1 MGHPAAAEETLGTP
15 ALQAECGSSRRVAV
29 FLLSHP
35 CAKKKAQGW
44 GTGLLL
50 RSCHLSAG
58 GDARATAGLE
68 TGATN
73 TVTGTKGLNH
83 FDAKRLAC
91 IIREA

>member
-1 MGHPAAAEETLGTP
+1 MGHP

-50 RSCHLSAG
+50 RSWHLSAG
-58 GDARATAGLE
+58 GNAR
-68 TGATN
+68 ATN

-83 FDAKRLAC
+83 FDAKRLD
-91 IIREA
+91 EAEETGGG